1 MQSKQMILRHKT
13 LQGTCNLWKK
23 GQQKHNFCGFGGV
36 KCLSVTLFIQD
47 FLFVFVRVSLHAT
60 IKEEMMHIRGCI
72 IPTPLTCVCFGGDRK
87 CKFL

>member
-36 KCLSVTLFIQD
+36 KGLSLTLFIHF

-60 IKEEMMHIRGCI
+60 IKEEMMHIRGCM
-72 IPTPLTCVCFGGDRK
+72 LN
-87 CKFL
+87 